1 MEEAE
6 HVVVFGGGIIGVLN
20 GMVAK
25 ARGAKKVTIM
35 DVSQERLDLHQKL
48 GLPFDNYVN
57 SAKVDPVQWVKENT
71 NGRGVDVVVVA
82 ASVKSLV
89 KVGLNLLARSGH
101 LSIFA
106 GMPKSDPTDIIDLN
120 LIHYPELH
128 VHGANS
134 SVQRDY
140 LEARD
145 MMQSGKIDGK
155 KLVTHTFGLDDFN
168 HAVNVQGDPSSGA
181 MKVVIVP

>member
-1 MEEAE
+1 M
-6 HVVVFGGGIIGVLN
+6 I
-20 GMVAK
+20 
-25 ARGAKKVTIM
+25 
-35 DVSQERLDLHQKL
+35 
-48 GLPFDNYVN
+48 
-57 SAKVDPVQWVKENT
+57 
-71 NGRGVDVVVVA
+71 
-82 ASVKSLV
+82 
-89 KVGLNLLARSGH
+89 
-101 LSIFA
+101 
-106 GMPKSDPTDIIDLN
+106 

-145 MMQSGKIDGK
+145 MIQSGKIDGK

-168 HAVNVQGDPSSGA
+168 HAVKVQGNPSSGA